1 MYGMRRRNPYRP
13 GAGRRPPEMA
23 GREAERAQFRDLLDY
38 MEEGGAER
46 GIILTGLRG
55 VGKTV
60 LLEEMRAMADE
71 RGWVY
76 AFVEAGLQRPFRLSV
91 TWSLTESLRVI
102 SLRHRTSTR
111 LREALRVFKSFSLKA
126 TPDGS
131 VSVGVEVEALAG
143 RADTGNLE
151 MDLSELLTD
160 LGEAAAGLGA
170 GVLLIV
176 DEVQDLPLAD
186 ITAVAGA
193 VHQTNRLELPVAMV
207 GAGLP
212 NLPAVLTEAKSYAER
227 LFDYRSIGALG
238 EEDAGRALRLP
249 AESRGVV
256 WEEEALAHVVEASA
270 GYPFFLQTFGSK
282 VWECAPGPDGL
293 TLADAEVGVAAGCRG
308 LEQGFYKSR
317 WERATPAQREYL
329 TAMAMAGQGDS
340 PVSTREVVDY
350 LGRTHGDTSPARR
363 ELIKKGLIYSPER
376 GRVDFT
382 APGMADYIR
391 RVALANNEQ

>member
-1 MYGMRRRNPYRP
+1 MYLMRKRNPYRP

-23 GREAERAQFRDLLDY
+23 GREAERAQFKDLLDY

-60 LLEEMRAMADE
+60 LLEEIRGMADE

-76 AFVEAGLQRPFRLSV
+76 AFVEAGLQSSFRLSV

-102 SLRHRTSTR
+102 SLHHRTSAR
-111 LREALRVFKSFSLKA
+111 LREALRVFKSFSLKSL
-126 TPDGS
+126 PDGS
-131 VSVGVEVEALAG
+131 VSFGVEVEARAG

-151 MDLSELLTD
+151 IDLSELLTD
-160 LGEAAAGLGA
+160 LGGAAAGLGV

-193 VHQTNRLELPVAMV
+193 MHQTNRLELPVAVV

-238 EEDAGRALRLP
+238 AEDAGRALRLP

-256 WEEEALAHVVEASA
+256 WEEEALAYVVEAAA

-282 VWECAPGPDGL
+282 VWECAPGPDDL
-293 TLADAEVGVAAGCRG
+293 TLADAEAGVAAGRRG
-308 LEQGFYKSR
+308 LEQGFYRSR

-329 TAMAMAGQGDS
+329 TAMAMSGLGDGS
-340 PVSTREVVDY
+340 VSTREVVDY
-350 LGRTHGDTSPARR
+350 LEKTHSDASPARR
-363 ELIKKGLIYSPER
+363 ELINKGLIYSPER
-376 GRVDFT
+376 GRLDFT

-391 RVALANNEQ
+391 RVIRAEDR

>member
-1 MYGMRRRNPYRP
+1 MRKRNPYRP
-13 GAGRRPPEMA
+13 GAARQPPEMA
-23 GREAERAQFRDLLDY
+23 GREAESAQFRDLLDY

-60 LLEEMRAMADE
+60 LLEEMRRMADE

-76 AFVEAGLQRPFRLSV
+76 AFVEAGLQSSFRLSV
-91 TWSLTESLRVI
+91 TWSLTESLRVT
-102 SLRHRTSTR
+102 SLRHRTSAR
-111 LREALRVFKSFSLKA
+111 LREALRVFKSFSLKSL
-126 TPDGS
+126 PDGS
-131 VSVGVEVEALAG
+131 VSFGIELEALAG

-160 LGEAAAGLGA
+160 LGGTAVGLGV

-176 DEVQDLPLAD
+176 DELQDLPLAD

-193 VHQTNRLELPVAMV
+193 VHQTNRMELPVAVV

-212 NLPAVLTEAKSYAER
+212 NLPAVLTEAKPYAER

-238 EEDAGRALRLP
+238 AEDAGRALRLP

-256 WEEEALAHVVEASA
+256 WEEEALAYVVEASA

-282 VWECAPGPDGL
+282 VWECAPGPDDL
-293 TLADAEVGVAAGCRG
+293 TLADAEAGVAAGRRG
-308 LEQGFYKSR
+308 LEQGFYRSR

-329 TAMAMAGQGDS
+329 TAMAIAGQDDQ
-340 PVSTREVVDY
+340 PVSTRGVVEY
-350 LGRTHGDTSPARR
+350 LDKTHSDASPARS
-363 ELIKKGLIYSPER
+363 ELINKGLIYSPGR

-391 RVALANNEQ
+391 MVIRAEGR

>member
-1 MYGMRRRNPYRP
+1 MYRMRKLNPYRP

-60 LLEEMRAMADE
+60 LLEEMRGMADE

-76 AFVEAGLQRPFRLSV
+76 AFVEAGLQSSFRLSV
-91 TWSLTESLRVI
+91 TWSLTESLRII
-102 SLRHRTSTR
+102 SLRHRTSAR
-111 LREALRVFKSFSLKA
+111 LREALRVFKSFSLKSL
-126 TPDGS
+126 PDGS
-131 VSVGVEVEALAG
+131 VSFGVEVEALAG

-160 LGEAAAGLGA
+160 LGGAAKGLGT

-176 DEVQDLPLAD
+176 DELQDLPLAD
-186 ITAVAGA
+186 ITAVAGT
-193 VHQTNRLELPVAMV
+193 VHQTNRLELPVAVV

-212 NLPAVLTEAKSYAER
+212 NLPTVLTEAKSYAER

-238 EEDAGRALRLP
+238 AEDAGRALRLP

-256 WEEEALAHVVEASA
+256 WEEEALAYVVEASA

-282 VWECAPGPDGL
+282 VWEYAPGPDDL
-293 TLADAEVGVAAGCRG
+293 TLADAEAGAAAGRRG
-308 LEQGFYKSR
+308 LEQGFYRTR

-329 TAMAMAGQGDS
+329 TAMAMAGQEDGT
-340 PVSTREVVDY
+340 VSTREVVEY
-350 LGRTHGDTSPARR
+350 LDKTHSDTSPARS
-363 ELIKKGLIYSPER
+363 ELINKGLIYSPER

-382 APGMADYIR
+382 APGMADYIQ
-391 RVALANNEQ
+391 RVVRVER

>member
-1 MYGMRRRNPYRP
+1 MYLMRKRNPYRP

-23 GREAERAQFRDLLDY
+23 GREAEQAQFRDLLDY

-60 LLEEMRAMADE
+60 LLEEMRGMADE

-76 AFVEAGLQRPFRLSV
+76 AFVEAGLQSSFRLSI

-102 SLRHRTSTR
+102 SLRHRISAR
-111 LREALRVFKSFSLKA
+111 LREALRVFKSFSLKSM
-126 TPDGS
+126 PDGS
-131 VSVGVEVEALAG
+131 VSFGIEVEARAG

-160 LGEAAAGLGA
+160 LGGAAAGLGA

-193 VHQTNRLELPVAMV
+193 VHQTNRLELPVAVV

-238 EEDAGRALRLP
+238 AEDAGRALRLP

-256 WEEEALAHVVEASA
+256 WEEEALAYVVEASA

-282 VWECAPGPDGL
+282 VWECAPGPDDL
-293 TLADAEVGVAAGCRG
+293 TLADAEAGVAAGCRG
-308 LEQGFYKSR
+308 LEQGFYRTR
-317 WERATPAQREYL
+317 WERATPSQREYL
-329 TAMAMAGQGDS
+329 TAMAMAGPGDGT
-340 PVSTREVVDY
+340 VSTREVVDY
-350 LGRTHGDTSPARR
+350 LGKAHSDASPARR
-363 ELIKKGLIYSPER
+363 ELINKGLIYSPER

-391 RVALANNEQ
+391 RVIRAAGK